1 LNITAGFISKASYD
15 YFIKIGNNGG
25 KVNATFL
32 SWDYN
37 PWDPVFNGIGFIFFR
52 SCIFLMFF
60 GNVVFSC
67 YKIIKWRLKRGEFR
81 ISIGLIC
88 LFLEVACN
96 SIRAIIGII
105 APTYNIYSLPN
116 YDMSMSI
123 SFCISLITGIL
134 VIFFWFDVTIDPFFH
149 KNGKCLGF
157 MKIPTIAF
165 ICFLILLEVVTNI
178 ARSFIKFDVIMYVLV
193 IYIALYFLIGIFYFI
208 AGWRILAI
216 SKDSMVKPKLRSITH
231 RIVWSGVF
239 NILAGISM
247 VLVTSPFTYLPIP
260 FVLCSYLFYVTVF
273 IQSLI
278 LISIFSP
285 SGKKA
290 DDKCTPSNSTGKDTG
305 GASTQ

>member
-1 LNITAGFISKASYD
+1 MQL
-15 YFIKIGNNGG
+15 
-25 KVNATFL
+25 FL

-37 PWDPVFNGIGFIFFR
+37 PWEPVFNGIGFIIYR
-52 SCIFLMFF
+52 SSIFLMFI

-67 YKIIKWRLKRGEFR
+67 YKIIKWRFIRGELNL
-81 ISIGLIC
+81 SIGLIC

-116 YDMSMSI
+116 YDTSMSV

-165 ICFLILLEVVTNI
+165 ICFLILLEVVTSV

-193 IYIALYFLIGIFYFI
+193 IYIALYLLIGIFYFI
-208 AGWRILAI
+208 AGWRILVI
-216 SKDSMVKPKLRSITH
+216 SKDSIVKPKLRSITH

-247 VLVTSPFTYLPIP
+247 ILVTTPLTYSPLP
-260 FVLCSYLFYVTVF
+260 FVMCSGAFYVTVF

-278 LISIFSP
+278 LITIFSP
-285 SGKKA
+285 SGKKSEENR
-290 DDKCTPSNSTGKDTG
+290 TPSNSTAKESG
-305 GASTQ
+305 GSAQ